1 MKYIG
6 LGTNHRRKS
15 NAVHRM
21 RDDVTVQSV
30 QKRNVKGTKDE
41 WKQLNR
47 E

>member
-15 NAVHRM
+15 NAVHGM